1 MAEYIEREAL
11 KENMRKRLL
20 NGSILAWLCGIINE
34 QPAADVVPVVH
45 ARWLNKEVDDLRC
58 HVYGNCS
65 VCHERKRI
73 DNYCPNCGAIM
84 DLKEN
89 DHGDKV
95 PLEQV
100 LDDMY
105 DPYSAVS
112 GAARDYYYR
121 EYATEEERKAMD
133 REDRINTIIAACLLG
148 FVVVCAV
155 VGLFF

>member
-1 MAEYIEREAL
+1 MAEKKVTRADRVRAMTDEKLAGKFAQIMLDTERLIAQ
-11 KENMRKRLL
+11 RKYPSATR
-20 NGSILAWLCGIINE
+20 
-34 QPAADVVPVVH
+34 
-45 ARWLNKEVDDLRC
+45 
-58 HVYGNCS
+58 
-65 VCHERKRI
+65 
-73 DNYCPNCGAIM
+73 
-84 DLKEN
+84 DLKERFLEVLQEPAEEEPAE
-89 DHGDKV
+89 DHEAIDKV

-112 GAARDYYYR
+112 GAARDYYYS

-133 REDRINTIIAACLLG
+133 REDRINTIISACLLG